1 MENRIRTYVE
11 ELFESAPHTKKVYEL
26 KEELLANLIE
36 KYNDLV
42 QKGCADEQAYSIVI
56 EGIGDVDELIYSMT
70 AGNPLDWKTMQHE
83 RKKTAAVV
91 SISVGL
97 YILSVLQ
104 LIAFGIALPIRG
116 GEIGVVLMFV
126 IAAAATCLLIYHFMS
141 RPVYKKADETM
152 IEDFKEWKATNNR
165 DKKLLNSISSTLWSI
180 IVAVYL
186 ITSFL
191 YGIWAYSWLI
201 FIVGVAL
208 NAIIKL
214 IFDLKNSGDNNV

>member
-42 QKGCADEQAYSIVI
+42 QTGCAEEQAYSIVI
-56 EGIGDVDELIYSMT
+56 EGIGDVDELINSMT

-152 IEDFKEWKATNNR
+152 IEDFKEWKASNNR

-191 YGIWAYSWLI
+191 YGI
-201 FIVGVAL
+201 
-208 NAIIKL
+208 
-214 IFDLKNSGDNNV
+214 